1 MNWISYIVFTAIA
14 VTFACLFLK
23 ASYVEASINARKL
36 GTLLLLITIGGAGYH
51 ILREP
56 AELYTV
62 PLVLFG
68 ACLSSGTWMYVFDWF
83 MAKRA
88 RNSDCAS

>member
-1 MNWISYIVFTAIA
+1 MNWISYIVFMAIS

-36 GTLLLLITIGGAGYH
+36 GTLLLLITFSGAGYH

-56 AELYTV
+56 TELYTV
-62 PLVLFG
+62 PLVVFG
-68 ACLSSGTWMYVFDWF
+68 ASLSIGGWMYVFDWF

-88 RNSDCAS
+88 RNSDCTS

>member
-1 MNWISYIVFTAIA
+1 MNWISYIVFMPLF

-36 GTLLLLITIGGAGYH
+36 GTLLLLITFSGAGYH

-62 PLVLFG
+62 PLVFFG
-68 ACLSSGTWMYVFDWF
+68 ASLSTGVWMYVFDWF